1 MIPIFA
7 EHPYFYITMVIH
19 IRTKCKQIRLGVGA
33 KKELQVPI
41 EAGIVQV
48 IIRNS
53 TENG

>member
-19 IRTKCKQIRLGVGA
+19 IRTKYKQIRLRVGA
-33 KKELQVPI
+33 IKELQVPI

-48 IIRNS
+48 IRKS